1 MRPRH
6 ASQIRQ
12 SLLAMLM
19 LAAAAPRADAVI
31 VELKDV
37 AADRIERQRAASQG
51 NIPLPNTPNIAQ
63 LDQRLAEKGVK
74 LGSELMV
81 RIFKAKS
88 ALELWMKKGD
98 RFVLFA
104 TYPICYWSGTLGPK
118 VVEGDQQSPEGI
130 YTVSEKQLHL
140 GGRWPRSLNL
150 GFPNTFDRAYAR
162 TGSYILVHGGCSSV
176 GCYSMTNPVIEEI
189 FTIVQRALKGG
200 QDQIQVQVFP
210 FRLTEENLRGF
221 VLHEWYDFWRN
232 LKDAYDSFE
241 RTKLPPRV
249 SICERRYWVEDSV
262 RPGEVAAQS
271 PLAGCG
277 VLSAATET
285 MQEEMAT
292 EFARMSRTS
301 PQSQRS
307 RLIAFQNLQNRRSLI
322 QSGLL
327 SARLSER
334 PNPQPS
340 PHPSVQQIEQANA
353 AQIGN
358 QNALSSAAKT
368 SLLANATPRSGLGMT
383 TTSPNANRWP
393 APTSARARPQPT
405 TGSSPTTARV
415 QISCEATL
423 PSCRRWIALH
433 TAMAARRRPV
443 ASGAKAA
450 RPNRT

>member
-1 MRPRH
+1 MRK
-6 ASQIRQ
+6 
-12 SLLAMLM
+12 SLLAVLM
-19 LAAAAPRADAVI
+19 LAAWATRADAVV

-81 RIFKAKS
+81 RIFKAES

-98 RFVLFA
+98 RFVHFA

-118 VVEGDQQSPEGI
+118 VTEGDQQSPEGI
-130 YTVSEKQLHL
+130 YTVTSRQLHL
-140 GGRWPRSLNL
+140 IGRWPRSINL
-150 GFPNTFDRAYAR
+150 GFPNSFDRSYAR

-176 GCYSMTNPVIEEI
+176 GCYSLTNPVIEEVYSI
-189 FTIVQRALKGG
+189 IERALKGG
-200 QDQIQVQVFP
+200 QDHIQVQVFP

-249 SICERRYWVEDSV
+249 SVCERRYWVEDAA

-277 VLSAATET
+277 VLSAATEA

-292 EFARMSRTS
+292 AFAKMSRTS
-301 PQSQRS
+301 PLYLRS
-307 RLIAFQNLQNRRSLI
+307 KLIALQNLQNRISLVR
-322 QSGLL
+322 SGLL
-327 SARLSER
+327 NARLSVR
-334 PNPQPS
+334 PNPQ
-340 PHPSVQQIEQANA
+340 PSVQQIEQANA
-353 AQIGN
+353 
-358 QNALSSAAKT
+358 LSNVAT
-368 SLLANATPRSGLGMT
+368 TNPRANGTRSGFGMT
-383 TTSPNANRWP
+383 TTINPGRSPSP
-393 APTSARARPQPT
+393 APTSAGTLLRPA

-415 QISCEATL
+415 QISCEETL
-423 PSCRRWIALH
+423 PSCRRWIALQ
-433 TAMAARRRPV
+433 TAMVARRRSV
-443 ASGAKAA
+443 ASGTRAV
-450 RPNRT
+450 RPNRS